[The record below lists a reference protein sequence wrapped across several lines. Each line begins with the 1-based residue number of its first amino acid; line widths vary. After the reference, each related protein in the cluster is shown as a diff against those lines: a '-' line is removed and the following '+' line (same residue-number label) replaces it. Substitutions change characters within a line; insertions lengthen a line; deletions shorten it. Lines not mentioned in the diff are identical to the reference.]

1 MNKEYTSI
9 NCKGQLI
16 DLSTPRVMGILN
28 VTPDSFYDGGKYTQP
43 DELLRH
49 TEKML
54 NEGAAFIDVG
64 GYSSRPKASH
74 ISEATEQA
82 RVLPVVELLVKNFP
96 DILISIDTFRS
107 SIAAAAIAAGACMVN
122 DISGGDMDEQMF
134 TTVARLQVPYI
145 VMHMQGTP
153 QTMQLQPVYSNVVQ
167 DLIHYFSEKI
177 FALRE
182 LGLNDIIID
191 VGFGFGKT
199 MEHNYQLLKNLDL
212 FNALGVP
219 VLTGVSRK
227 SMLWKLLG
235 TSAQDA
241 LNATSVAHT
250 IALLNGTHILR
261 AHDVKEALEAVKIT
275 GYLRTVD

>member
-1 MNKEYTSI
+1 MNKEYKSI

-28 VTPDSFYDGGKYTQP
+28 VTPDSFYDGGKHTQP

-54 NEGAAFIDVG
+54 NEGATFIDLG

-74 ISEATEQA
+74 ITEETEQA

-122 DISGGDMDEQMF
+122 DISGGEMDEQMF

-177 FALRE
+177 FTLRE

-261 AHDVKEALEAVKIT
+261 AHDVKEALEAIKIT
-275 GYLRTVD
+275 GYLRAVD